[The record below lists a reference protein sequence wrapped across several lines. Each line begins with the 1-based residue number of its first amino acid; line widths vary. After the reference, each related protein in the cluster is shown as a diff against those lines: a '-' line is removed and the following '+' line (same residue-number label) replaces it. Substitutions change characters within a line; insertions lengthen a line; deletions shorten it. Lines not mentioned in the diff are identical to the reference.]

1 VIEGGWVRADTDAQF
16 REFVAARQAALL
28 STACLL
34 AGDWASGEDLLQT
47 ALTKTYLAW
56 PRIRD
61 KAAVEAYVRKTM
73 TRTAISWWRR
83 RWKAEQPTA
92 EPPEV
97 VVRDHTEL
105 TDNRDLVL
113 QALRTLPAAQRAVLV
128 LRFHADLT
136 EAQAADALGITVGTV
151 KSQTSRALAKL
162 RVQLAADRELAVGG
176 GR

>member
-1 VIEGGWVRADTDAQF
+1 MQF

-28 STACLL
+28 STASLL

-73 TRTAISWWRR
+73 ARTAISWWRR
-83 RWKAEQPTA
+83 RWRAEQPTA

-97 VVRDHTEL
+97 VVRDHSERS
-105 TDNRDLVL
+105 DDRDLVW
-113 QALRTLPAAQRAVLV
+113 QALRTLPPAQRAVLV
-128 LRFHADLT
+128 LRFHADFT
-136 EAQAADALGITVGTV
+136 EAQAAEALGVSVGTI

-162 RVQLAADRELAVGG
+162 RTHLADERALVVGG

>member
-1 VIEGGWVRADTDAQF
+1 VRVETDAQF
-16 REFVAARQAALL
+16 REFVVARQSALL

-61 KAAVEAYVRKTM
+61 KTAVEAYVRTTM

-83 RWKAEQPTA
+83 SWRAEQPTA

-97 VVRDHTEL
+97 VVRDHTEH
-105 TDNRDLVL
+105 TDNRDLVW
-113 QALRTLPAAQRAVLV
+113 QALSTLPAAQRAVLV

-136 EAQAADALGITVGTV
+136 EAQAAETLGVSVGTI

-162 RVQLAADRELAVGG
+162 RTHLAAEREPVVGC

>member
-1 VIEGGWVRADTDAQF
+1 MGAETDAQF
-16 REFVAARQAALL
+16 REFVAAHQAALL

-61 KAAVEAYVRKTM
+61 RGAASAYVRKVM
-73 TRTAISWWRR
+73 ARTAITWWRR
-83 RWKAEQPTA
+83 RWRAERPTA
-92 EPPEV
+92 EPPDV
-97 VVRDHTEL
+97 PVRDHTEHS
-105 TDNRDLVL
+105 DNRNLL
-113 QALRTLPAAQRAVLV
+113 WHALRTLPDGQRAVLV

-136 EAQAADALGITVGTV
+136 EAQAAESLGISVGTV

-162 RVQLAADRELAVGG
+162 RSQLATELVVEG

>member
-1 VIEGGWVRADTDAQF
+1 MRGETDAQF
-16 REFVAARQAALL
+16 REFVAARQGALL

-61 KAAVEAYVRKTM
+61 KGAVEAYVRKTM

-83 RWKAEQPTA
+83 RWRAEQPTA
-92 EPPEV
+92 EPPDI
-97 VVRDHTEL
+97 VVRDPSEL
-105 TDNRDLVL
+105 ADDRDLVL

-136 EAQAADALGITVGTV
+136 EAQTAELLGVSVGTV
-151 KSQTSRALAKL
+151 KSQTSRGLAKL
-162 RVQLAADRELAVGG
+162 RARLGADRELA
-176 GR
+176 GRCD

>member
-1 VIEGGWVRADTDAQF
+1 MRGEIDAQF
-16 REFVAARQAALL
+16 REFVAARQGALL

-61 KAAVEAYVRKTM
+61 KTAVEAYVRKTM

-83 RWKAEQPTA
+83 RWRAEQPTA
-92 EPPEV
+92 ELPEV
-97 VVRDHTEL
+97 VVRDPSEL
-105 TDNRDLVL
+105 ADDRDLVL
-113 QALRTLPAAQRAVLV
+113 QALRTLPTAQRAVLV

-136 EAQAADALGITVGTV
+136 EAQTAELLGVSVGTV
-151 KSQTSRALAKL
+151 KSQTSRGLAKL
-162 RVQLAADRELAVGG
+162 RARLGTDRELA
-176 GR
+176 GRCD

>member
-1 VIEGGWVRADTDAQF
+1 MRAETDAQF
-16 REFVAARQAALL
+16 REFVATHQAALL

-61 KAAVEAYVRKTM
+61 RGAAAAYVRKVM
-73 TRTAISWWRR
+73 ARTAMTWWRR
-83 RWKAEQPTA
+83 RWRAERPTA
-92 EPPEV
+92 EPPDV
-97 VVRDHTEL
+97 PVGDHTEHA
-105 TDNRDLVL
+105 DNRDLL
-113 QALRTLPAAQRAVLV
+113 WHALRTLPVGQRAVLI

-136 EAQAADALGITVGTV
+136 EAQAAESLGISVGTV

-162 RVQLAADRELAVGG
+162 RGQLERSELTVGG